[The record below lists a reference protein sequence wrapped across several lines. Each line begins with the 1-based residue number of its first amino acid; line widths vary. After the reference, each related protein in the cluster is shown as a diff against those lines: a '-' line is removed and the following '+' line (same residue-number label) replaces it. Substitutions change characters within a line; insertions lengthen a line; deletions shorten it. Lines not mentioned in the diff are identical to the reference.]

1 MKSIPKKK
9 ELRENV
15 LEKNLYF
22 GVCPT
27 SGCRIIISHKAISTS
42 PLGY

>member
-1 MKSIPKKK
+1 MKK
-9 ELRENV
+9 ELRESV
-15 LEKNLYF
+15 FKNLYF

-27 SGCRIIISHKAISTS
+27 SGCCIIISHKAISTS